1 MKTISNSWSFSDF
14 LDDNY
19 IYIDKTET
27 IYNLL
32 KNEKKVFISRPRRF
46 GKSLTLDTIGTLFE
60 NGVNPYFKD
69 TWIYDKWTEST
80 YPVLR
85 LDFLKCSVTD
95 VDDFKNQF
103 TLILNRFAS
112 KHKISEYVQNS
123 DPATAL
129 DNLLEALKAE
139 DKKVVILIDEYDR
152 QLTANITNSELY
164 EKFREIQRNLYAIMK
179 SSSSIKFLAVTGV
192 TRLKDT
198 AIFSAGSDIKDISN
212 YSEYSQLIG
221 FTREEIKNFYIEYI
235 KLAAAL
241 ENSIVTE
248 KVNDLM
254 IEALLDKLAY
264 YYDGYC
270 FDRKYNKKVF
280 STWSINNF
288 FQEVKSSGEVTF
300 GDYWFEN
307 GGIPSILAN
316 YLKDHELKAFD
327 YLDKN
332 STVTVSTN
340 SFLNP
345 TSLLNIDQ
353 NVLMCQTGYLTLRS
367 SLSSGESKID
377 LGIPNREIYKA
388 LLQLISLNFFCDNVS
403 IRNDKRENI
412 LDCGNARDIIELFN
426 KAINTIAYDKFSINS
441 EHALESLIMLYL
453 LGAGVDVCAESH
465 SSKGRSDLKIERENR
480 RIVIEFKFAKNEKEA
495 KNKLKEAV
503 EQIRNRDYGNT
514 LPLKSDLLRIAAVY
528 NSDPTV
534 RKISDFELV

>member
-1 MKTISNSWSFSDF
+1 MKTISNSWSFTDF

-27 IYNLL
+27 LYKLL
-32 KNEKKVFISRPRRF
+32 NNEKKVFISRPRRF

-60 NGVNPYFKD
+60 YGVNPYFKD
-69 TWIYDKWTEST
+69 TWIYDKWTEPT

-85 LDFLKCSVTD
+85 IDFLKCSVTD
-95 VDDFKNQF
+95 IDDLKKQF
-103 TLILNRFAS
+103 VLIINRFAS
-112 KHKISEYVQNS
+112 KHKISEYEQNS

-129 DNLLEALKAE
+129 DNLLEALKAV

-152 QLTANITNSELY
+152 QLTANIANPDLY
-164 EKFREIQRNLYAIMK
+164 EKFREILRNLYAIMK
-179 SSSSIKFLAVTGV
+179 SNNSIKFLAVTGV

-198 AIFSAGSDIKDISN
+198 AIFSEGSDIKDISN

-221 FTREEIKNFYIEYI
+221 FTRKEIKHFYIEYI

-426 KAINTIAYDKFSINS
+426 KAINTIAYDKFPIKS

-453 LGAGVDVCAESH
+453 LGAGVDVCSESH

>member
-1 MKTISNSWSFSDF
+1 MKTISNSWSFTDF

-27 IYNLL
+27 LYKLL
-32 KNEKKVFISRPRRF
+32 NNEKKVFISRPRRF

-60 NGVNPYFKD
+60 YGVNPYFKD
-69 TWIYDKWTEST
+69 TWIYDKWTEPT

-85 LDFLKCSVTD
+85 IDFLKCSVTD
-95 VDDFKNQF
+95 IDDLKKQF
-103 TLILNRFAS
+103 VLIINRFAS
-112 KHKISEYVQNS
+112 KHKISEYEQNS

-129 DNLLEALKAE
+129 DNLLEALKAV

-152 QLTANITNSELY
+152 QLTANIANPDLY
-164 EKFREIQRNLYAIMK
+164 EKFREILRNLYAIMK
-179 SSSSIKFLAVTGV
+179 SNNSIKFLAVTGV

-198 AIFSAGSDIKDISN
+198 AIFSEGSDIKDISN

-221 FTREEIKNFYIEYI
+221 FTRKEIKHFYIEYI

-241 ENSIVTE
+241 ENSISTE
-248 KVNDLM
+248 KVNDQM

-270 FDRKYNKKVF
+270 FDKKYQKKVF

-288 FQEVKSSGEVTF
+288 FQAVKSSGEVTF

-307 GGIPSILAN
+307 GGIPSILEK
-316 YLKDHELKAFD
+316 YIKDHALNAFE
-327 YLDKN
+327 YLNEK
-332 STVTVSTN
+332 STVTVSAN

-367 SLSSGESKID
+367 SLSSGESEVD

-388 LLQLISLNFFCDNVS
+388 LLQLISLNFFCGDVS

-412 LDCGNARDIIELFN
+412 LDCGNAKDIIALFN
-426 KAINTIAYDKFSINS
+426 MAINTIAYDKFSINS

-480 RIVIEFKFAKNEKEA
+480 RIIIELKFAKNEKEA
-495 KNKLKEAV
+495 KIKLKEAV
-503 EQIRNRDYGNT
+503 EQIRKRDYGNT

-528 NSDPTV
+528 NSDPSV
-534 RKISDFELV
+534 RNISDFELV

>member
-46 GKSLTLDTIGTLFE
+46 GKSLTLDTIGTLYE
-60 NGVNPYFKD
+60 YGVKPYFKN
-69 TWIYDKWTEST
+69 TWIFDKWTEPT

-85 LDFLKCSVTD
+85 IDFLKCSVSD
-95 VDDFKNQF
+95 VDDFKKQF
-103 TLILNRFAS
+103 VLILNRFAS
-112 KHKISEYVQNS
+112 KHKISEYEQNS

-152 QLTANITNSELY
+152 QLTANITNSKLY
-164 EKFREIQRNLYAIMK
+164 EIFREIQRNLYAIMK
-179 SSSSIKFLAVTGV
+179 SNTSIKFLAVTGV

-221 FTREEIKNFYIEYI
+221 FTREEIKHFYIEYI
-235 KLAAAL
+235 KLAASL
-241 ENSIVTE
+241 ENSISTE
-248 KVNDLM
+248 KVNDVM

-270 FDRKYNKKVF
+270 FDKKYQKKVF
-280 STWSINNF
+280 STWSVNNF

-388 LLQLISLNFFCDNVS
+388 LLQLISLNFFCGNVS

-412 LDCGNARDIIELFN
+412 LDCGNAKDIIDLFN
-426 KAINTIAYDKFSINS
+426 MAINTIAYDKFPIIS

-480 RIVIEFKFAKNEKEA
+480 RIIIELKFAKNEKEA
-495 KNKLKEAV
+495 KIKLKEAV
-503 EQIRNRDYGNT
+503 EQIRKRDYGNT

-528 NSDPTV
+528 NSDPSV
-534 RKISDFELV
+534 RNISDFELV

>member
-46 GKSLTLDTIGTLFE
+46 GKSLTLDTIGTLYE
-60 NGVNPYFKD
+60 YGVNPYFKN
-69 TWIYDKWTEST
+69 TWIFDKWTEPT

-85 LDFLKCSVTD
+85 IDFLKCSVTD
-95 VDDFKNQF
+95 IDDFKKQF
-103 TLILNRFAS
+103 VLILNRFAS
-112 KHKISEYVQNS
+112 KHKLSEYEQNS

-129 DNLLEALKAE
+129 DNLLEGLKAE

-164 EKFREIQRNLYAIMK
+164 DKFREIQRNLYAIMK
-179 SSSSIKFLAVTGV
+179 SNTSIKFLAVTGV

-221 FTREEIKNFYIEYI
+221 FTREEIKHFYIEYI
-235 KLAAAL
+235 KLTAAY
-241 ENSIVTE
+241 ENSISTE

-270 FDRKYNKKVF
+270 FDKKYQKKVF
-280 STWSINNF
+280 STWSVNNF
-288 FQEVKSSGEVTF
+288 FQEVKSSGEVFF

-327 YLDKN
+327 YLDEN

-426 KAINTIAYDKFSINS
+426 KAINTIAYDKFPIKS

-453 LGAGVDVCAESH
+453 LGAGVDVCSESH

>member
-46 GKSLTLDTIGTLFE
+46 GKSLTLDTIGTLYE
-60 NGVNPYFKD
+60 YGVNPYFKN
-69 TWIYDKWTEST
+69 TWIFDKWTEPT

-85 LDFLKCSVTD
+85 IDFLKCSVTD
-95 VDDFKNQF
+95 IDDFKKQF
-103 TLILNRFAS
+103 VLILNRFAS
-112 KHKISEYVQNS
+112 KHKLSEYEQNS

-129 DNLLEALKAE
+129 DNLLEGLKAE

-164 EKFREIQRNLYAIMK
+164 DKFREIQRNLYAIMK
-179 SSSSIKFLAVTGV
+179 SNTSIKFLAVTGV

-221 FTREEIKNFYIEYI
+221 FTREEIKHFYIEYI
-235 KLAAAL
+235 KLTAAY
-241 ENSIVTE
+241 ENSISTE

-270 FDRKYNKKVF
+270 FDKKYQKKVF
-280 STWSINNF
+280 STWSVNNF
-288 FQEVKSSGEVTF
+288 FQEVKSSGEVSF

-426 KAINTIAYDKFSINS
+426 KAINTIAYDKFPIKS

-453 LGAGVDVCAESH
+453 LGAGVDVCSESH

>member
-69 TWIYDKWTEST
+69 TWIYDKWTEPT

-103 TLILNRFAS
+103 ALILNRFAL

-327 YLDKN
+327 YLDEN

-388 LLQLISLNFFCDNVS
+388 LLQLISLNFFCGDVS